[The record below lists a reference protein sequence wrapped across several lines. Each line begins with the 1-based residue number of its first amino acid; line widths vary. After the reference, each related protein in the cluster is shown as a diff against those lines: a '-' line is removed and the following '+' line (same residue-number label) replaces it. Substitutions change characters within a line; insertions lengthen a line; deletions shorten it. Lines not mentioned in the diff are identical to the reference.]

1 MRAVGYNYTVV
12 IVKFVVGKILRYIF
26 GSEVGL
32 HILNMQIFNTMHA
45 DTSHYKRTEQN
56 AISSI

>member
-12 IVKFVVGKILRYIF
+12 IVKFVVGKFLQYIF

-32 HILNMQIFNTMHA
+32 HTIKHA
-45 DTSHYKRTEQN
+45 N
-56 AISSI
+56 I